1 MNIPKDIS
9 APKSEVTKGPSK
21 KSTAGRYRVIIPQ
34 MIKRDITERYRG
46 SVLGILWSL
55 ITPLILL
62 SVYTFVFGTL
72 FNARWEN
79 TLPGGSKLEFAMILF
94 AGLALFQLFAD
105 VVTRAPTLILGHAN
119 YVKKVVFPLEVLV
132 PVSLGSALFH
142 AMISLVILLGLVFYL
157 TNAIPMTVFLF
168 PLVLIPFCIMLL
180 GLGWFLAA
188 LGVYLRDMGQIIG
201 TFATAMMFLAPIF
214 YPPSMLPD
222 WVIPYVMLN
231 PIVVPVNAIRDV
243 MIFDRMPDWTA
254 LGVYSCV
261 SIVVAIVGYW
271 FFQRTRKGFADVL

>member
-1 MNIPKDIS
+1 MSQSKNHQK
-9 APKSEVTKGPSK
+9 KTK
-21 KSTAGRYRVIIPQ
+21 GRYRVIIPQ

-62 SVYTFVFGTL
+62 GVYTFVFGTL

-79 TLPGGSKLEFAMILF
+79 TMPGGSKLEFAMILF
-94 AGLALFQLFAD
+94 AGLTLFQLFAD

-142 AMISLVILLGLVFYL
+142 ACISLVILLALVFYL
-157 TNAIPMTVFLF
+157 THAIPMTVFLF
-168 PLVLIPFCIMLL
+168 PLVVIPFCIMLL

-222 WVIPYVMLN
+222 WVVPYVMLN

-243 MIFDRMPDWTA
+243 MIFDRAPDWAA
-254 LGVYSCV
+254 LGLYSIIAV
-261 SIVVAIVGYW
+261 LVAIVGFI
-271 FFQRTRKGFADVL
+271 FFQKTRKGFADVL